1 MKPVIQLMFRLTVP
15 VLMGTAFTYYSQIWV
30 GGGVRHDVHIALGVR
45 PDISGVIPE

>member
-15 VLMGTAFTYYSQIWV
+15 VLMGTAFTSYSQIWV
-30 GGGVRHDVHIALGVR
+30 SGGVRHDVHIALGVR